1 MLFDQFNL
9 WVRVWVKVDPHP
21 DPHAEIR
28 GKSERVPE
36 RKFGFLSGVFI
47 IFGVY
52 ITCAMKLPMVC
63 AASSCFCLVAW
74 V

>member
-1 MLFDQFNL
+1 M
-9 WVRVWVKVDPHP
+9 
-21 DPHAEIR
+21 
-28 GKSERVPE
+28 SERAPE

-63 AASSCFCLVAW
+63 AASTCF
-74 V
+74 

>member
-1 MLFDQFNL
+1 MERFSPRQKLTHTDAL
-9 WVRVWVKVDPHP
+9 CGADPHR
-21 DPHAEIR
+21 DPHAEMR
-28 GKSERVPE
+28 GKSERAPE

-63 AASSCFCLVAW
+63 AASSCF
-74 V
+74 

>member
-1 MLFDQFNL
+1 MTHTLTHT
-9 WVRVWVKVDPHP
+9 RKY
-21 DPHAEIR
+21 AEIR
-28 GKSERVPE
+28 GKSERAPE

-63 AASSCFCLVAW
+63 AASSCF
-74 V
+74 